1 MAEIE
6 HVLEEIGSFVRLAGA
21 REDGATIS
29 VAEAT
34 LLKLDLY
41 IHFLCSLTDVLRG
54 RSRFL

>member
-54 RSRFL
+54 RFL